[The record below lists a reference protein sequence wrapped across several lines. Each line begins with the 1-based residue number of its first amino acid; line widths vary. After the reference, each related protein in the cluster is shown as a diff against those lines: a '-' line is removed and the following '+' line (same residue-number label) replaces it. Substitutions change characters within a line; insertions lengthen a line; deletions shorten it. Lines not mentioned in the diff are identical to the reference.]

1 MRFAFAVAALVAP
14 VAAQADDDVHCANSR
29 IAAVGRSP
37 DQRRVAGGWGDC
49 RMGPKFGVLSDVQF
63 SAQRDVGG
71 AGWTCPC
78 R

>member
-1 MRFAFAVAALVAP
+1 MRFALAVAALVAP
-14 VAAQADDDVHCANSR
+14 VAAQADDDVHCASSR

-37 DQRRVAGGWGDC
+37 DQRRIARGSGVC
-49 RMGPKFGVLSDVQF
+49 RMGPKLGFLSDAQF

-71 AGWTCPC
+71 AGWTCLC